1 MRKCESR
8 CRLNPI
14 IISEKSK
21 SWVFAVGAKVFKTKF
36 SDINLGEPQT
46 LPKDQMKQQ
55 RSIFNQSR
63 TPGALPEGLG
73 QVRENLNFDRFA
85 LGHGVGRWSL
95 VNLANGQFRG
105 KTYRGIW
112 IGHVHDRYG
121 VSWVENEPRSGVG
134 LVMTKIGKYQLWPN

>member
-1 MRKCESR
+1 MRKCKSR

-36 SDINLGEPQT
+36 SDIKLGEPQT

-73 QVRENLNFDRFA
+73 QVPSSRK
-85 LGHGVGRWSL
+85 S
-95 VNLANGQFRG
+95 QF
-105 KTYRGIW
+105 
-112 IGHVHDRYG
+112 
-121 VSWVENEPRSGVG
+121 
-134 LVMTKIGKYQLWPN
+134 

>member
-1 MRKCESR
+1 MRK
-8 CRLNPI
+8 LDPN

-95 VNLANGQFRG
+95 VSFHPGLQERKRTA
-105 KTYRGIW
+105 TYG
-112 IGHVHDRYG
+112 
-121 VSWVENEPRSGVG
+121 
-134 LVMTKIGKYQLWPN
+134 